1 MKKRPYLRVKYKEL
15 KNITEKAILVT
26 CFDGSSAILPKSY
39 VQHHGLNDILY
50 VPTWLAEK
58 KPLQYAN
65 KKEWR

>member
-1 MKKRPYLRVKYKEL
+1 MSKRPYLRVKYKEL

-26 CFDGSSAILPKSY
+26 CFDGSSAILPKSH
-39 VQHHGLNDILY
+39 VQQNTFSDILY